1 MAGLGQAHSELPPTL
16 PPWAQLPRISQC
28 GRVRVTL
35 GAVCALWPPALRVT
49 AHVLWVVSLGGGQE
63 GQGPNLSCQVGPDTR
78 GACELEAPHEPSLV
92 GTHLGVKRTTDGSP

>member
-1 MAGLGQAHSELPPTL
+1 MWQGEGH
-16 PPWAQLPRISQC
+16 PR
-28 GRVRVTL
+28 GRVCTL
-35 GAVCALWPPALRVT
+35 ATGSSGHRPRAVGCE
-49 AHVLWVVSLGGGQE
+49 LGGGQE